1 MRAWRRCVFPAH
13 PLMAE
18 LVQEP
23 LVVDRTG
30 HIELSDRPG
39 LGVHARPEGRRENTM
54 CRLDG
59 AYAMRAGVDGNR
71 GRGG

>member
-1 MRAWRRCVFPAH
+1 MAETVFPAH

-39 LGVHARPEGRRENTM
+39 LGVT
-54 CRLDG
+54 LDPKVV
-59 AYAMRAGVDGNR
+59 AKYRVQT
-71 GRGG
+71 